1 MRIFATA
8 VVLGAAVAL
17 PASATDPLAGLEPL
31 GVQELAGTSGRA
43 GLDIESANQA
53 LLRENHVGAHSAT
66 GNNMIA
72 GSLNGNAGITTV
84 FQNTG
89 NNTILQSATTVT
101 VNMR

>member
-1 MRIFATA
+1 MRIIATA
-8 VVLGAAVAL
+8 LVFGAAVAL
-17 PASATDPLAGLEPL
+17 PATASDPLAGLEPI

-43 GLDIESANQA
+43 GLDIEAANQA
-53 LLRENHVGAHSAT
+53 LLRDTHVGANSAT
-66 GNNMIA
+66 GSNMIS

>member
-17 PASATDPLAGLEPL
+17 PASATDPLAGLEPI

-43 GLDIESANQA
+43 GLDIEAANQA
-53 LLRENHVGAHSAT
+53 LLRDTHVGAHSAT
-66 GNNMIA
+66 GSNMIS